1 MSVENFESANN
12 NADAD
17 LNVANFGKK
26 EIDRYKWL
34 FPDEESYNLMS
45 LLLKSKK
52 GAKVAD
58 HLVYTK
64 YRLNKKFEVVIRNGE
79 VVTEKLS
86 GTKYYQNQQLR

>member
-1 MSVENFESANN
+1 ME
-12 NADAD
+12 
-17 LNVANFGKK
+17 
-26 EIDRYKWL
+26 RYKWL

-64 YRLNKKFEVVIRNGE
+64 YRLNKQFEVVIRNGE